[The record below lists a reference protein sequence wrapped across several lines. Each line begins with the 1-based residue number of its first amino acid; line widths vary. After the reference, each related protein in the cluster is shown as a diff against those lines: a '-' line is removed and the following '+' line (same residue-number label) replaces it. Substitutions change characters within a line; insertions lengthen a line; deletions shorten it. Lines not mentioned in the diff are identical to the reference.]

1 MFSKGNNF
9 RIHSIGEVKYW
20 STVDLMGSKLG
31 LPVYRDRNE
40 QACCVAHTVLK
51 EIRYR

>member
-9 RIHSIGEVKYW
+9 RVHSIGAVKYW
-20 STVDLMGSKLG
+20 STLDLMGSKLG
-31 LPVYRDRNE
+31 LSVYRDRNE
-40 QACCVAHTVLK
+40 QACCEAHTVLK